1 MAYKKEKYTLR
12 QWRVLKDIRV
22 NELASE
28 TGLTE
33 RTINNY
39 ERSIDGIRKASFN
52 NLDLIAG
59 ALGISVS
66 DIYLSPDSEKP
77 KFPVKQP
84 A

>member
-1 MAYKKEKYTLR
+1 MDYKTEKYTLR
-12 QWRVLKDIRV
+12 QWRTLKDIRI
-22 NELASE
+22 NELSSD

-52 NLDLIAG
+52 NLELIAN
-59 ALGISVS
+59 ALGISVN

-77 KFPVKQP
+77 KFPVRQP